1 MIRLHSECICC
12 LTGKYMKSV
21 PDHLTEEEKI
31 QYLQIILSVMG
42 NANPEHAAP
51 VAMKDI
57 EAILSEKFGL
67 KQDYTEIKRYF
78 NALMLDREPDFM
90 RRIEEAA
97 DPLKRAVQLAM
108 IGNYVD
114 FGAIE
119 NVNADSLTELI
130 DKSENQPVDGAQ
142 LSSLKTD
149 LARAKKLVYLTDN
162 CGEIVFDKCLM
173 RTISNLYPGISLTAI
188 VRGGD
193 VSNDATMDDAEQV
206 RLHEAAKVMHNGTAV
221 AGTWLEGISEEARQE
236 IDSADVI
243 ISKGQANFETLRKCG
258 LNIYYI
264 FLCKCDM
271 FARNFGVKRL
281 TGMLVN
287 DREL

>member
-1 MIRLHSECICC
+1 MIRLHSECIRC
-12 LTGKYMKSV
+12 LTGKYLQKI
-21 PDHLTEEEKI
+21 PEHLSEEEKV
-31 QYLQIILSVMG
+31 QYLQIVLSVMG
-42 NANPEHAAP
+42 SANPEHAAP

-57 EAILSEKFGL
+57 EKILFEKFGL
-67 KQDYTEIKRYF
+67 RQDFSEIKKYF
-78 NALMLDREPDFM
+78 NALMLEREDDFM
-90 RRIEEAA
+90 RRIEESP
-97 DPLKRAVQLAM
+97 DPLRRGIQLAM
-108 IGNYVD
+108 TGNYVD

-119 NVNADSLTELI
+119 NVNAESLTELI
-130 DKSENQPVDGAQ
+130 DASETQPVNEWQ
-142 LSSLKTD
+142 LSSLKAD
-149 LARAKKLVYLTDN
+149 LVSAKRLVYLTDN

-173 RTISNLYPGISLTAI
+173 RAIAQLYPALEITAI
-188 VRGGD
+188 VRGGE
-193 VSNDATMDDAEQV
+193 VSNDATMDDAQQV

-221 AGTWLEGISEEARQE
+221 AGTWLEGISAESRAE

-258 LNIYYI
+258 RNIYYI

>member
-1 MIRLHSECICC
+1 MIRLHSECIRC
-12 LTGKYMKSV
+12 LTGKYLEKL
-21 PDHLTEEEKI
+21 PEHLTEEEKV

-42 NANPEHAAP
+42 SANPEYAAP

-57 EAILSEKFGL
+57 EELLGEKFGI
-67 KQDYTEIKRYF
+67 KQDYTGIKRYF
-78 NALMLDREPDFM
+78 NALMLEREEEFM
-90 RRIEEAA
+90 RIIEEAE
-97 DPLKRAVQLAM
+97 DPLRRGVQLAM

-119 NVNADSLTELI
+119 NVTADDLTKLI
-130 DKSENQPVDGAQ
+130 AGSARQPVDEARLDLLKRD
-142 LSSLKTD
+142 LS
-149 LARAKKLVYLTDN
+149 RAKRLVYLTDN

-173 RTISNLYPGISLTAI
+173 KTMAKLYPNLTITAM
-188 VRGGD
+188 VRGGE
-193 VSNDATMDDAEQV
+193 VSNDATMEDAGQV
-206 RLHEAAKVMHNGTAV
+206 RLHEAAAVVHNGTAV
-221 AGTWLEGISEEARQE
+221 AGTWLEGISAEARAV
-236 IDSADVI
+236 IDSADII

-258 LNIYYI
+258 LNVYYI

-281 TGMLVN
+281 TGMLVH

>member
-1 MIRLHSECICC
+1 MIRLHSECIRC
-12 LTGKYMKSV
+12 LTGKYLNSI
-21 PDHLTEEEKI
+21 PEHLSEEEKV
-31 QYLQIILSVMG
+31 QYLQIVLSVMG

-57 EAILSEKFGL
+57 EKILFEKFGL
-67 KQDYTEIKRYF
+67 RQDFSEIKKYF
-78 NALMLDREPDFM
+78 NELMLEREDDFM
-90 RRIEEAA
+90 RRIEESP
-97 DPLKRAVQLAM
+97 DPLRRGIQLAM
-108 IGNYVD
+108 TGNYID

-119 NVNADSLTELI
+119 NVNAESLTELI
-130 DKSENQPVDGAQ
+130 DASETQPVNERQ
-142 LSSLKTD
+142 LSSLKAD
-149 LARAKKLVYLTDN
+149 LASANRLVYLTDN

-173 RTISNLYPGISLTAI
+173 RAITRLYPQLSITAI
-188 VRGGD
+188 VRGGE
-193 VSNDATMDDAEQV
+193 VSNDATMDDAQQV

-221 AGTWLEGISEEARQE
+221 AGTWLEGISAESRAE

-258 LNIYYI
+258 RNIYYI

-287 DREL
+287 DRDL

>member
-1 MIRLHSECICC
+1 MIRLHSECIRC
-12 LTGKYMKSV
+12 LTGKYLAKI
-21 PDHLTEEEKI
+21 PEHLSEEEKV

-42 NANPEHAAP
+42 SANPEHAAP

-57 EAILSEKFGL
+57 EKILSEKFGIR
-67 KQDYTEIKRYF
+67 QDFSEIKKYF
-78 NALMLDREPDFM
+78 NALILEKEDDFM
-90 RRIEEAA
+90 QRIDESH
-97 DPLKRAVQLAM
+97 DPLRRGVQLAM
-108 IGNYVD
+108 TGNYVD

-119 NVNADSLTELI
+119 NVTAESLTELI
-130 DKSENQPVDGAQ
+130 DKSENQPVNEQQ
-142 LSSLKTD
+142 LSLLKTN
-149 LARAKKLVYLTDN
+149 LAHAKKLVYLTDN

-173 RTISNLYPGISLTAI
+173 KTISRLYPNLSITAI

-193 VSNDATMDDAEQV
+193 VSNDATMDDADQV

-221 AGTWLEGISEEARQE
+221 AGTWLEGISEEARRE

-271 FARNFGVKRL
+271 FARNFGVPRL
-281 TGMLVN
+281 TGMLIN
-287 DREL
+287 DRDL

>member
-1 MIRLHSECICC
+1 MIRLHSECIRC
-12 LTGKYMKSV
+12 LTGKYLEKL
-21 PDHLTEEEKI
+21 PNHLTEEEKV

-42 NANPEHAAP
+42 SANPEYAAP

-57 EAILSEKFGL
+57 EDILEEKFGI
-67 KQDYTEIKRYF
+67 KQDYTGIKRHF
-78 NALMLDREPDFM
+78 NALMMAREAEFM
-90 RRIEEAA
+90 RIIAEAE
-97 DPLKRAVQLAM
+97 DPLMRGIQLAM

-119 NVNADSLTELI
+119 NVSAESLTGLI
-130 DKSENQPVDGAQ
+130 DESERQPADENRLCA
-142 LSSLKTD
+142 LKDD
-149 LARAKKLVYLTDN
+149 LGRAKRLVYLTDN

-173 RTISNLYPGISLTAI
+173 RTIARLYPSLEITAI

-193 VSNDATMDDAEQV
+193 VSNDATMEDAQQV
-206 RLHEAAKVMHNGTAV
+206 RLSEAARVLHNGTNV
-221 AGTWLEGISEEARQE
+221 AGTWLEGISEEVRKI

-258 LNIYYI
+258 KNIYYI

-281 TGMLVN
+281 TGMLIN

>member
-1 MIRLHSECICC
+1 MIRLHSECIRC
-12 LTGKYMKSV
+12 LTGKYLNSV
-21 PDHLTEEEKI
+21 PDHLTEEQKV

-42 NANPEHAAP
+42 SANPEHAAP

-57 EAILSEKFGL
+57 EVILAEKFGL
-67 KQDYTEIKRYF
+67 RQDFSEIKKYF
-78 NALMLDREPDFM
+78 NALMLEMEEDFM
-90 RRIEEAA
+90 HRIDESH
-97 DPLKRAVQLAM
+97 DPLRRGIQLAM
-108 IGNYVD
+108 TGNYVD

-119 NVNADSLTELI
+119 NVNAESLTELI
-130 DKSENQPVDGAQ
+130 DKSEGQPVSERQ
-142 LSSLKTD
+142 LASLKAD

-162 CGEIVFDKCLM
+162 CGEIVFDKCLIK
-173 RTISNLYPGISLTAI
+173 TISRLYPALSITAI

-221 AGTWLEGISEEARQE
+221 AGTWLEGISAEARRE